1 MHNDDVV
8 DRYCRNSMS
17 KASQKDEEN
26 IQNQLSFRIDEEE
39 IIIPELPEIP
49 SNPLQTNQIK
59 ITHIDYN
66 PDGSDKDNE
75 TITLLLLS

>member
-1 MHNDDVV
+1 
-8 DRYCRNSMS
+8 MS